1 MFRNAKVLIEQMDGG
16 FDEMNRFVRE
26 TICRALARS
35 HEQYELTFQGAMRV
49 KWNPKHPIVKQDF
62 SPQNCVWG
70 SCF

>member
-35 HEQYELTFQGAMRV
+35 HEQYELAFQGAMRQQSSRICA
-49 KWNPKHPIVKQDF
+49 NLLDD
-62 SPQNCVWG
+62 S
-70 SCF
+70 